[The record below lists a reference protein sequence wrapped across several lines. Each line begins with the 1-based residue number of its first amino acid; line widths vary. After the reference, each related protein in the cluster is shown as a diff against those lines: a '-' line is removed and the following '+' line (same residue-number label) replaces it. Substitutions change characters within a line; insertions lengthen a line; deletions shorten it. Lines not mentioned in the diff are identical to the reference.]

1 MVSKYFVQCGRRTA
15 GILSAIL
22 VFTCGCTISVMP
34 DAGPAPSGGG
44 AVGGDGLDATVTVRF
59 RNLTTSDAVDV
70 EFFATNEPV
79 DNLPDDLF
87 LDSNSVTASIGLAGS
102 GLIGPGQEDEIEF
115 PCTED
120 LVLGTLGG
128 TFLDD
133 ESGETQG
140 TGDQRWSE
148 EGPQFSCGAIIVFE
162 YSTVGDAFVTQLK
175 LE

>member
-1 MVSKYFVQCGRRTA
+1 MVSKYLFQCDTWAMRIA
-15 GILSAIL
+15 PAIL
-22 VFTCGCTISVMP
+22 MFTCGCTISVMP
-34 DAGPAPSGGG
+34 DLGPPSSGGG
-44 AVGGDGLDATVTVRF
+44 AGGGDGPDATVTVRF

-70 EFFATNEPV
+70 EFFATNEPL

-102 GLIGPGQEDEIEF
+102 GLVGPGQEDEIEF

-148 EGPQFSCGAIIVFE
+148 EGPQFSCGTTIVFE
-162 YSTVGDAFVTQLK
+162 YSTVGDTFVTQLK

>member
-1 MVSKYFVQCGRRTA
+1 MVSKYFFQCGKQTA

-34 DAGPAPSGGG
+34 DTGPAPSGGG
-44 AVGGDGLDATVTVRF
+44 AVGGDGPDATVTVRF

-133 ESGETQG
+133 ESGDPQG

-148 EGPQFSCGAIIVFE
+148 EGPQFSCGATIVFE
-162 YSTVGDAFVTQLK
+162 YSKVGGTPVTQLK